1 MAVLGSSARGAR
13 GTRRGTRPARTRNA
27 RRRPTQPFLVQELH
41 HVANLRGERADLVGR
56 DEVAELLE
64 VGATSGRVR
73 HDDVRV
79 GERAQVAFGER
90 ARGVET
96 PVVRRE
102 RSAADLSAGDDTRA
116 SRCEPARGSSRGS
129 PLGTSDPGRTR
140 SATRRFRAPRPPAP
154 SRAAA
159 GGTARIAS
167 ASGPGRVEGAR
178 GARAAAA
185 PPRARAPSS
194 SAARHR
200 GRAIAGTATGAFAR
214 VRPGRALVRP
224 SGRTARATGTRPR
237 TRGTRGRGP

>member
-1 MAVLGSSARGAR
+1 MLSDPLDPERVAGVVVRDALEPRI
-13 GTRRGTRPARTRNA
+13 A
-27 RRRPTQPFLVQELH
+27 RRRPTQPLPVQELH

-64 VGATSGRVR
+64 MGATSGRVR

-79 GERAQVAFGER
+79 GERAQVSFGER

-102 RSAADLSAGDDTRA
+102 GSAADLCAGDDHTPTVASQHADRRA
-116 SRCEPARGSSRGS
+116 VHPSEPAILDAPAQR
-129 PLGTSDPGRTR
+129 
-140 SATRRFRAPRPPAP
+140 ARRFRAPRPPAP
-154 SRAAA
+154 SRAAS
-159 GGTARIAS
+159 GGTAPMVWAS
-167 ASGPGRVEGAR
+167 EFGRVGEAR
-178 GARAAAA
+178 GARAAAGR
-185 PPRARAPSS
+185 PRARAPSS

-200 GRAIAGTATGAFAR
+200 GRAIAGTATGAFAG
-214 VRPGRALVRP
+214 VRPGRALARP